1 MTGTGNSLATRP
13 NSAPSASRPGAAL
26 ELHAGQTMW
35 TKDQHAALVAMGIPR
50 EASSAELGVFLHQ
63 CQRTGLDPFSRQIYL
78 IYRDSYEN
86 GRPVKK
92 PTMQVGIDGY
102 RLIRDRIAK
111 RDGIRVEYED
121 TIWYAD
127 DGQACD
133 VWLWNEP
140 PAACKVAIKVDG
152 RRFSSVLRFGEYC
165 QRKKDGTL
173 NKMWTEKPAHMI
185 EKCAEADVLRRA
197 FPQDLSGLVLEDTAP
212 LADDAP
218 PERQRVTG
226 EAARAR
232 AQQVKA
238 EVVSVTPD
246 PAPEDAP
253 WPGDAAPARAARNA
267 DRETGEVIPDA
278 EVPTSGGAATSA
290 TARPSGGGSSE
301 PSDPRDDVLL
311 HFGRLDV
318 AGTDIKDY
326 LTRLSGKPLAS
337 VESLNRRQA
346 QWFVV
351 TLGRVGSRDELE
363 AAAVAAETARAQ
375 DHAAEAGDS
384 EVPDGQ

>member
-35 TKDQHAALVAMGIPR
+35 TRDQHAALVAMGIPR

-238 EVVSVTPD
+238 EVVTVTPD
-246 PAPEDAP
+246 PPPEDAP
-253 WPGDAAPARAARNA
+253 WPGDAAPARPARNA
-267 DRETGEVIPDA
+267 DRETGEVIPDT
-278 EVPTSGGAATSA
+278 ED
-290 TARPSGGGSSE
+290 
-301 PSDPRDDVLL
+301 DPRAAVLDAFDAL
-311 HFGRLDV
+311 KV
-318 AGTDIKDY
+318 AGPEIPGY
-326 LTRLSGKPLAS
+326 LTRLAGRPLAS
-337 VESLNRRQA
+337 VESLNRKQA
-346 QWFVV
+346 QWFGK
-351 TLGRVGSRDELE
+351 LLAPIGSRDELE

-384 EVPDGQ
+384 EATGE